1 MVSIF
6 YVRTFNGMLPE
17 SCHKLL
23 KHETEA
29 LDHEITHSE
38 GVI

>member
-1 MVSIF
+1 MVSI
-6 YVRTFNGMLPE
+6 YVKTFNGMLHE

-23 KHETEA
+23 KYETEV